1 MSHAPVNATELS
13 CAEYTE
19 ELTQF
24 RMGLLDEADAER
36 LRDTL
41 SHQLDQDADAL

>member
-24 RMGLLDEADAER
+24 RM
-36 LRDTL
+36 
-41 SHQLDQDADAL
+41 ALMKPTPR

>member
-24 RMGLLDEADAER
+24 EWVFWMKPTPR
-36 LRDTL
+36 
-41 SHQLDQDADAL
+41 

>member
-19 ELTQF
+19 ELTSSEWVF
-24 RMGLLDEADAER
+24 WMKPTPR
-36 LRDTL
+36 
-41 SHQLDQDADAL
+41 